1 MAQPT
6 NAERRDWMRL
16 GLAGV
21 GGAVVALAGTKLFG
35 GSAGSETAAV
45 AEKSR
50 LRTVLERGKLIV
62 GTGSTNAPWHFED
75 EKGQL
80 TGMDIAM
87 GRILAKGLFDDE
99 NKVEFVIQ
107 DSAARIPNIA
117 SGKVDITIQFM
128 TVTAQRAQLAAF
140 SRPYYVEGI
149 ALLAHKDGARKT
161 FEEMLKAG

>member
-75 EKGQL
+75 EKGEGAL
-80 TGMDIAM
+80 VLPVPTISLP
-87 GRILAKGLFDDE
+87 RSSTVRRRLF
-99 NKVEFVIQ
+99 
-107 DSAARIPNIA
+107 SA
-117 SGKVDITIQFM
+117 
-128 TVTAQRAQLAAF
+128 TAA
-140 SRPYYVEGI
+140 V
-149 ALLAHKDGARKT
+149 
-161 FEEMLKAG
+161 